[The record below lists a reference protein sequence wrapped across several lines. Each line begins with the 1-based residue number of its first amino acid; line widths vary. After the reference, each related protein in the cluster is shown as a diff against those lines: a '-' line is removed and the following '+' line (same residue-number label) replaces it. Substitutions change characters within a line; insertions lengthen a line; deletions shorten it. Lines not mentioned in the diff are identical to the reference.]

1 MVPDHCYF
9 VVLPLFLSERHIEET
24 AQRPGKENKLYFL
37 EQNISE
43 GNIQNSEISFFRL
56 QTP

>member
-1 MVPDHCYF
+1 MPDHCYF